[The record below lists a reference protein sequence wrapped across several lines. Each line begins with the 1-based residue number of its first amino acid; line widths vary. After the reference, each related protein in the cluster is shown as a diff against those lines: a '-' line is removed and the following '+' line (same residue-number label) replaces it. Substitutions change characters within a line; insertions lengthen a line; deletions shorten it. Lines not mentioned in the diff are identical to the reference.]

1 MNGAISTKNA
11 LNKLDY
17 SKELSIPVIGA
28 GLTGVE
34 VVGELVDYSQG
45 GGGATAAI
53 YLVEMMPRVL
63 PAFPRE
69 NVANYV
75 EKYLSA
81 RGVTIMTETTVQE
94 VTAHEILFKDG
105 RKLPYDL
112 IIWTAGVKPN
122 SLIENLDLPKIRG
135 WLKVDSYL
143 RIEGMGDVFAVG
155 DTAYFER
162 AGVRSGQNVKEAE
175 EQGKVAAANILSTIK
190 GKRLKEYRPKNTIQ
204 NPRAFISLGNDKAVM
219 YSSKLMV
226 KVFAYRIK
234 KFVERRYMKR
244 FW

>member
-1 MNGAISTKNA
+1 
-11 LNKLDY
+11 
-17 SKELSIPVIGA
+17 
-28 GLTGVE
+28 
-34 VVGELVDYSQG
+34 LVDYFQG
-45 GGGATAAI
+45 GGGATAEI

-75 EKYLSA
+75 AKFLSA
-81 RGVTIMTETTVQE
+81 RGVTIMTETAVQE
-94 VTAHEILFKDG
+94 VNEKEIEFKDG

-122 SLIENLDLPKIRG
+122 SLIENLEIPKIKG

-143 RIEGMGDVFAVG
+143 RVEDMNDVFAVG
-155 DTAYFER
+155 DTASFER
-162 AGVRSGQNVKEAE
+162 DGVRSGQNVEEAE

-204 NPRAFISLGNDKAVM
+204 NPRAFISLGNDKAVV
-219 YSSKLMV
+219 YSGKLMF

-234 KFVERRYMKR
+234 KFVERRYMER
-244 FW
+244 FK